1 MSVYFAI
8 QAAFFFSA
16 SHIII
21 RRGLVT
27 SNAATGTIVSVMV
40 TAVLLWV
47 ITPFFLSLS
56 SFQTPAIWYFGI
68 GGIFAPAI
76 GRYMTFKG
84 IERVGVARSV
94 PISNTSPMFS
104 SIMAV
109 ILMGEHWTI
118 QNILGTSL
126 VILGIVILSKTRTE
140 NSDWRKIDLIYP
152 ALAAFCF
159 ATASTL
165 RKIGLLIVN
174 LPLMAAVVSSTT
186 ALFVGLILHQMQ
198 GGGREFS
205 LSRKSFAWFLA
216 AGFAHTGAMLSA
228 FYALSSGKIVIVDP
242 LIGSSPVITL
252 FLTTVFLRDL
262 EALTLRVVIGA
273 LITVVG
279 SILIMTL

>member
-1 MSVYFAI
+1 MSVYFAV
-8 QAAFFFSA
+8 QAALFFSA

-27 SNAATGTIVSVMV
+27 SNAATGTIVSIMV
-40 TAVLLWV
+40 TAVLLWG
-47 ITPFFLSLS
+47 ITPFFIPLS
-56 SFQTPAIWYFGI
+56 SFRTHAIWYFVV

-76 GRYMTFKG
+76 GRFMTFKG

-109 ILMGEHWTI
+109 IIMGEHWTL

-126 VILGIVILSKTRTE
+126 VILGIVVLSKTRTE

-159 ATASTL
+159 ATASNL
-165 RKIGLLIVN
+165 RKLGLLIVN

-186 ALFVGLILHQMQ
+186 ALFVGLIMHQLQ
-198 GGGREFS
+198 GGWRVFS

-228 FYALSSGKIVIVDP
+228 FHALSFGKIVIVDP
-242 LIGSSPVITL
+242 LMGSSPVLTL
-252 FLTTVFLRDL
+252 FLTTIFLRDL
-262 EALTLRVVIGA
+262 EVLTLRVVVGA

>member
-56 SFQTPAIWYFGI
+56 SFQTPAIWYFVI